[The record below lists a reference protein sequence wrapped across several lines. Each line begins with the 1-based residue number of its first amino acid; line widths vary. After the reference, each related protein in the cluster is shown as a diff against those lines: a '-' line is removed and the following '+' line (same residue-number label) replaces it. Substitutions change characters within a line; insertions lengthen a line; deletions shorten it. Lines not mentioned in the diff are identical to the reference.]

1 MHDVEAALHPVS
13 RYDVA
18 EGVGL
23 RVTHVEVTRGVGEH
37 VEDVLGGARIALDAG
52 AEGLQV
58 VPDGQPARLDLLDV
72 VRLGVLVS
80 HSGLTLPR
88 GAARALAGA

>member
-1 MHDVEAALHPVS
+1 MHDIEAALHPIA
-13 RYDVA
+13 RDDVT

-23 RVTHVEVTRGVGEH
+23 RVTHMEVTRGVGEH
-37 VEDVLGGARIALDAG
+37 VEDILGGARITLYAG

-72 VRLGVLVS
+72 VRLNVLII
-80 HSGLTLPR
+80 HSGASLPR
-88 GAARALAGA
+88 GPSK